1 MPRRGSEQ
9 PQVSGAEGGRCP
21 SLVRRL
27 CPMPGAVDSAQRPLR
42 DAGGLDQRF
51 HTCPSESR
59 ARREVCVKLLLTAD
73 CSTKSLGSWFRSDKC
88 TACTHGRFVLTSEDE
103 LNSRD
108 LSRQVESGQQDS
120 G

>member
-1 MPRRGSEQ
+1 MSVPRAASVSDAGGS
-9 PQVSGAEGGRCP
+9 G
-21 SLVRRL
+21 L
-27 CPMPGAVDSAQRPLR
+27 CSEALR

-51 HTCPSESR
+51 HACPSESR

-88 TACTHGRFVLTSEDE
+88 TACTHSRFVLTSEDE

-108 LSRQVESGQQDS
+108 ISRQVESGQQDS